1 MYYERLSSHSDDCMQ
16 RSNRTRRQWLRTCAT
31 TASVPALAGCASY
44 LNENEDGAPSD
55 SLLRD
60 RPASAEW
67 RMYGVDLANTGH
79 QPDARGPDGSGD
91 DGVDVD
97 WEFEADDSF
106 AATPLLIDGTL
117 YVGSHDERFYA
128 IDPETGDEEWSVDLE
143 TSLRPTPAYADGN
156 FYFSGNRELLS
167 IDGESGDVRWREDGT
182 NSNPYYPLVL
192 DDSTGV
198 VTDDEHIWRFDLETG
213 TLEEPIDLL
222 PDPYEMGVSEAPAIS
237 DGTAY
242 VAYEDRLGAIDLET
256 GEREWEF
263 ENEAGEILHH
273 ISPAV
278 ADGLV
283 YIGDVEGNFYA
294 VDTDSGDL
302 EWEYEATTEV
312 ASSPSVANGTVFFG
326 DSDRVIAL
334 ETQSGD
340 LSWELKIQFSPDPK
354 PVVANSMIYICSY
367 YAVYAIDIESG
378 DLGWEYDLGEP
389 AIASPIVANNSVY
402 LTSHEN
408 TLFKIS

>member
-1 MYYERLSSHSDDCMQ
+1 
-16 RSNRTRRQWLRTCAT
+16 
-31 TASVPALAGCASY
+31 
-44 LNENEDGAPSD
+44 
-55 SLLRD
+55 
-60 RPASAEW
+60 
-67 RMYGVDLANTGH
+67 MYGVDLANTGH

-97 WEFEADDSF
+97 WEFETDDSL

-156 FYFSGNRELLS
+156 FYLSGNRELLS
-167 IDGESGDVRWREDGT
+167 IDAESGDVRWREDGT

-198 VTDDEHIWRFDLETG
+198 VTDNEHLWRFDLETG

-242 VAYEDRLGAIDLET
+242 VAYEDRLGAIDLGT
-256 GEREWEF
+256 GEREWVF

-294 VDTDSGDL
+294 VDADSGDL
-302 EWEYEATTEV
+302 EWEYEATTEI

-326 DSDRVIAL
+326 DRNRVIAL
-334 ETQSGD
+334 ETEAGD
-340 LSWELKIQFSPDPK
+340 KKWDAEVPFPQNIPSLI
-354 PVVANSMIYICSY
+354 ANGIVYTSSHTYICAIRSRTGEKIWSHEFGSEIDDIRE
-367 YAVYAIDIESG
+367 ASNYAIRMT
-378 DLGWEYDLGEP
+378 P
-389 AIASPIVANNSVY
+389 IAFDGRIY
-402 LTSHEN
+402 LTNSN
-408 TLFKIS
+408 NRVLSIS